1 MVTEANQRFRSLLEA
16 APDAMVVVASDGR
29 IAFVNSQ
36 AVELFGYSHE
46 ELIGAEVERLLPA
59 RLRERHVHHR
69 AAFTNELRCR
79 TMGPQLGLWALHRD
93 GTEIPVEIRL
103 SVVETDE
110 GTLISTAI
118 RDITDRRRAEEM
130 LASLAAIVA
139 CAEDAIYSVSPD
151 WRVRTWN
158 PGAVKMFGYAAEEII
173 GQRID
178 AALVTDIREFESIV
192 DRTSRGLP
200 VSRYETTR
208 RRKDGSL
215 VEISLS
221 VTPIT
226 RDGVHV
232 GSAVI
237 ARDITESKETKRRLD
252 QSERLASLGTLAA
265 GIGHEINNPLAVIMA
280 GLEYVRGHVES
291 IAASPQSEAAVAL
304 ADAEEAARRVC
315 RIVQDLR
322 NFVRPSSGETKVLH
336 VPDVLGVAIRM
347 TGHIIRHHG
356 TIVKNFGA
364 IPAIAGDESRLMQ
377 VFTNLLINASHA
389 IADVQGGVA
398 EIALTTG
405 TDPEGRAVVE
415 VRDNGVGIE
424 PSALPKIFDPF
435 FTTKRDGLGTGLGL
449 AISHSIVASMGGEL
463 TVASVPGAGSTFRVV
478 LPPVRE
484 SERSRAPSST
494 AVRPGLRGRILIIDD
509 EAAVGRAYERIL
521 RYDDHEVTFLGSGAD
536 AIEHLESGV
545 SYDVIF
551 CDLMMPTVTG
561 MDVYDAVLASRPALA
576 DRIVFMTGGTFTA
589 RAEQFLGSTSNERL
603 DKPIALDALRA
614 TVQRYLGQRSIF

>member
-1 MVTEANQRFRSLLEA
+1 VVTEANQRFRSLLEA

-36 AVELFGYSHE
+36 AVELFGYSHQ
-46 ELIGAEVERLLPA
+46 ELIGAEVERLIPA
-59 RLRERHVHHR
+59 RLRERHVRHR

-79 TMGPQLGLWALHRD
+79 TMGPQLGLWALRRD

-110 GTLISTAI
+110 GTLVSTAI
-118 RDITDRRRAEEM
+118 RDVTDRRRAEEM

-139 CAEDAIYSVSPD
+139 SAEDAIYSVSPD

-158 PGAVKMFGYAAEEII
+158 PGAVKMFGYAAEEIV

-178 AALVTDIREFESIV
+178 AVLVTDIREFESIA
-192 DRTSRGLP
+192 DRISRGLP
-200 VSRYETTR
+200 VSRYETAR

-280 GLEYVRGHVES
+280 GLEYMRGHVES
-291 IAASPQSEAAVAL
+291 ISASPQSDAAVAL

-322 NFVRPSSGETKVLH
+322 NFVRPSSGETKVLQ

-356 TIVKNFGA
+356 TIVKNFGS

-405 TDPEGRAVVE
+405 TDPDGRAVVE

-424 PSALPKIFDPF
+424 PHALSKIFDPF
-435 FTTKRDGLGTGLGL
+435 FTTKRDGQGTGLGL

-463 TVASVPGAGSTFRVV
+463 TVTSARGVGSTFRVV
-478 LPPVRE
+478 LPAVRE
-484 SERSRAPSST
+484 PDSSRAPSST
-494 AVRPGLRGRILIIDD
+494 APRPGMRGRILIIDD

-521 RYDDHEVTFLGSGAD
+521 RYDDHDVTFLGSGSD

-545 SYDVIF
+545 SYDVIL

-561 MDVYDAVLASRPALA
+561 MDVYDAVLASRPELA
-576 DRIVFMTGGTFTA
+576 DRIVFMTGGTFTG
-589 RAEQFLGSTSNERL
+589 RAEQFLDSTSNEHL

-614 TVQRYLGQRSIF
+614 TVQRYLTAR